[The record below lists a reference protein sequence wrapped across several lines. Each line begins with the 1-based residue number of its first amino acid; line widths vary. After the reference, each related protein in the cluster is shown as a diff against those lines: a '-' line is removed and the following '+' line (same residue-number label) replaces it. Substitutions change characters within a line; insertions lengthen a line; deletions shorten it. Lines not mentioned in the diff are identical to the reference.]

1 MYKTRL
7 VYTQKGTILGINC
20 LFILFKLAV
29 FSFGT
34 DLIAD
39 TFKIKIEI

>member
-1 MYKTRL
+1 MNKL
-7 VYTQKGTILGINC
+7 F
-20 LFILFKLAV
+20 FILFKLAV

-39 TFKIKIEI
+39 TFNIKIEI